1 MGELLFCVS
10 HLIKRTKRKSNKR
23 TRQAHASQL
32 THKIRRS
39 IRTAV
44 LVVSI
49 GEPRGH
55 WIIHELA
62 ISIEL
67 IVGVHL
73 LLRIATTGITV
84 VVPQNPKRTRILPQE
99 PSPMQPTIH
108 IVGYRIS
115 RTTL

>member
-1 MGELLFCVS
+1 GPGEA

-55 WIIHELA
+55 WIIQELA

-73 LLRIATTGITV
+73 LLRIATIF
-84 VVPQNPKRTRILPQE
+84 
-99 PSPMQPTIH
+99 
-108 IVGYRIS
+108 
-115 RTTL
+115 

>member
-1 MGELLFCVS
+1 MEHPKFYVPYFFLEKSRFCVS

-73 LLRIATTGITV
+73 LLRIATTGIAVSFTSRPQDLSKSYKKLFQETETV
-84 VVPQNPKRTRILPQE
+84 
-99 PSPMQPTIH
+99 
-108 IVGYRIS
+108 
-115 RTTL
+115 